1 MSFLSARQPAR
12 AVAVLLIGA
21 ALAVMACGG
30 AGEPQ
35 ATSASLVA
43 SKPWLGM
50 VSEDAFVARG
60 TAREEILAAQRRTG
74 VQLLRQTFDWREI
87 EQRRG
92 RYDFR
97 AYDDY
102 MADTARAG
110 IQVLPLVFGV
120 PAFRAAKRARG
131 AKVTPT
137 TVQPPRR
144 PADMAAFITVLI
156 RRYGPR
162 GSFWRTH
169 PEVPRRPIE
178 AWQVWNEPNLPAYW
192 GGRPSAKE
200 YVALLR
206 TVHRA
211 IRAADPTAQTITAG
225 LPDSRTGIGL
235 DRYLRQMLAAGARGT
250 FDGLAIHPYAVT
262 SSGVLSAVRHAR
274 RLLDGGG
281 LRGATLWVT
290 EFGWSSGGPRSSFT
304 VGEKRQAAL
313 VLQTITGLAKQA
325 RALRLRSIVYY
336 DWRDAPPYRGKGDFW
351 GLHTGLLNRDGSAK
365 PALSTY
371 YQAAGVLGALPKE

>member
-1 MSFLSARQPAR
+1 MMPLTTVGHPVHR
-12 AVAVLLIGA
+12 AVAVALTVA
-21 ALAVMACGG
+21 AMALVACGG
-30 AGEPQ
+30 GSPKTSDAAG
-35 ATSASLVA
+35 ATVTPS
-43 SKPWLGM
+43 LGM
-50 VSEDAFVARG
+50 VSEDAFVASG
-60 TAREEILAAQRRTG
+60 KARDDILAAQRRTG
-74 VQLLRQTFDWREI
+74 VQLLRQTFSWPAI
-87 EQRRG
+87 EPRRG
-92 RYDFR
+92 RYRFGV
-97 AYDDY
+97 YDDF
-102 MADTARAG
+102 MAATARAG

-120 PAFRAAKRARG
+120 PAFRAAKRVRG
-131 AKVTPT
+131 ATVTAT

-156 RRYGPR
+156 KRYGPA

-235 DRYLRQMLAAGARGT
+235 DRYLRQMLAAGAKGT

-262 SSGVLSAVRHAR
+262 SSGVMSAVRHAR

-336 DWRDAPPYRGKGDFW
+336 DWRDAAPYRGKGDFW

-371 YQAAGVLGALPKE
+371 YQAAGVLGALPK